1 MTPAVWALPNGLF
14 RLQCHLKSLLF
25 PSQILS
31 LKAFSSSLA
40 SDNEGTPA
48 MEASSSPDSSI
59 FEPWSDEYVHTRLPD
74 AVAQRSTGRA
84 AFPQSANK
92 GYRASELLEKLSRSK
107 KFEEA
112 EEVRQELVHMN
123 VPIRPSSAYYSVV
136 WDILH
141 RRPWPPNRAQLLAK
155 WLSLLPRIS
164 DKKINFFNFKS
175 SLFFNSTN
183 LDLETVAQFGVIL
196 SSKGYIRDIGASVV
210 ACLTR
215 YASPEISSQILDE
228 MIAANEDYSRR
239 ESGSTSNALA
249 GKNRSTTKRL
259 WSIAVRTHCTAG
271 RSEFAF
277 QMTKRAHEHGFQLT
291 KFTYE
296 YLLGKLGADGLND
309 LAAEVRAISGYESL
323 GVAKSRLI
331 EDAFGDTIIPPI
343 SRKQHI
349 AINEA
354 IALATLKRG
363 SRSGLPVHAIDIEPF
378 FDLYKFDLR
387 GGRAVNQ
394 LRSRAYKISLPAAS
408 AVLLAEQLHHHR
420 RGQFRHVLWV
430 FEKFFH
436 AVGVPLEDVKRRLW
450 KREHYPRH
458 LQLHPW
464 YLPSRIKET
473 TFNLPSKLWPTR
485 YHTALVWTAL
495 VQLCETEEEL
505 FDLYELLLQRSAHF
519 QKKSTVGDHTPSDDS
534 SDSSSVS
541 EPVLAPT
548 DKFDAA
554 HYRPFLIAITLLRD
568 ANAGLRV
575 LDDMQERGVAPS
587 AQFLSTAA
595 ALQAKHGEPALA
607 LRMLD
612 VTRGLFEHGG
622 DEVETDGLL
631 EMEPGMGADEK
642 TRKKRWVL
650 AAYTGVLRGLVDR
663 RNIVKARQVAGQ
675 LRSQLGYVEGAGI
688 AGGVDG
694 GGGCGKNMRTD
705 AALRYLRRLEEVGL
719 DAEPEPLADVDDS
732 YHYHYYYHFLKKRDS
747 EVCPFF
753 LCMHIKLG
761 FGPALPFFPHGER
774 RSAMRFYVGTYGW
787 LFAQLI
793 KILNAPP
800 RTNPL

>member
-14 RLQCHLKSLLF
+14 RLQCHLKSLSF

-40 SDNEGTPA
+40 SDSEETPA
-48 MEASSSPDSSI
+48 MKASASPDSSI

-74 AVAQRSTGRA
+74 AVAQRSTGRVES
-84 AFPQSANK
+84 PQSADK
-92 GYRASELLEKLSRSK
+92 GYRASELLERLSRSK
-107 KFEEA
+107 RFEEA
-112 EEVRQELVHMN
+112 EGVRKELVYMN
-123 VPIRPSSAYYSVV
+123 VPIRPSSAYYPVV

-141 RRPWPPNRAQLLAK
+141 RRPWPPNRAEMLAK
-155 WLSLLPRIS
+155 WLSLLPRRS
-164 DKKINFFNFKS
+164 DDRINLSHFKS
-175 SLFFNSTN
+175 SLLFNSSK
-183 LDLETVAQFGVIL
+183 LDLETLAQFGVTL
-196 SSKGYIRDIGASVV
+196 SSKGYIRDMGASVV

-228 MIAANEDYSRR
+228 MIAANDDYSRR
-239 ESGSTSNALA
+239 ESGSTSNALT

-271 RSEFAF
+271 RPEFAF

-296 YLLGKLGADGLND
+296 YLLGKLVADGLND
-309 LAAEVRAISGYESL
+309 LAAEVRTISSYESL
-323 GVAKSRLI
+323 DVAKSRLI

-343 SRKQHI
+343 SREQHI
-349 AINEA
+349 VINEA
-354 IALATLKRG
+354 IALAILKRG
-363 SRSGLPVHAIDIEPF
+363 SRSGLPVYAVDIEPY
-378 FDLYKFDLR
+378 FDIYKFNLR
-387 GGRAVNQ
+387 GNKAVNQ
-394 LRSRAYKISLPAAS
+394 LRSRAYKISLSAAS

-420 RGQFRHVLWV
+420 RGQFRHLLWV
-430 FEKFFH
+430 FDKFFH
-436 AVGVPLEDVKRRLW
+436 NVGVPLEDVKRQLW
-450 KREHYPRH
+450 KREHYPPGLR
-458 LQLHPW
+458 LHPW
-464 YLPSRIKET
+464 YLPFRITES
-473 TFNLPSKLWPTR
+473 TFNLPSKLWPTP

-505 FDLYELLLQRSAHF
+505 FALYELLLQRSAHF
-519 QKKSTVGDHTPSDDS
+519 QKKSSVGLHTPSDG
-534 SDSSSVS
+534 SSSTS
-541 EPVLAPT
+541 APVLAPA

-568 ANAGLRV
+568 AQTGLRV

-587 AQFLSTAA
+587 AQFLSAAA

-612 VTRGLFEHGG
+612 VTRGLFERGG

-631 EMEPGMGADEK
+631 EMEPGMGADK
-642 TRKKRWVL
+642 KARKQRWVL

-663 RNIVKARQVAGQ
+663 RDLVNARQVAGQ
-675 LRSQLGYVEGAGI
+675 LHSQLGYVEGAGI

-694 GGGCGKNMRTD
+694 GGGGCGKNVRTD
-705 AALRYLRRLEEVGL
+705 AALRYMRRLELLGH
-719 DAEPEPLADVDDS
+719 DAEPEPLADVDDN
-732 YHYHYYYHFLKKRDS
+732 YHHFYHFLKKRDS

-753 LCMHIKLG
+753 LYIYIKLG
-761 FGPALPFFPHGER
+761 FGPALPFFPHGEK
-774 RSAMRFYVGTYGW
+774 RSAMPFYAGTYDGC
-787 LFAQLI
+787 LPSLS
-793 KILNAPP
+793 KL
-800 RTNPL
+800 